1 MKQLPDIKQLSDEQ
15 KESLIVEL
23 WQKIQELE
31 TTLETI
37 KRI

>member
-1 MKQLPDIKQLSDEQ
+1 MKELPDLKPLSDDE

-31 TTLETI
+31 
-37 KRI
+37 RILF